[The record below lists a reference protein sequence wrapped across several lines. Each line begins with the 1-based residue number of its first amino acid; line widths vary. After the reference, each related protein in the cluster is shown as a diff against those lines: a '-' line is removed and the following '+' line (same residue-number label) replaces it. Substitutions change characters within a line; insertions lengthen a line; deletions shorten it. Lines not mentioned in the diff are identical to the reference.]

1 MQREYPRFISVLT
14 KSTVALILAG
24 GRGSRLK
31 DLTNWRAKPAVPFGG
46 KFRIIDFPLSNCIN
60 SGIRRIGVLT
70 QYKAHS
76 LIKHIQRG
84 WGFLRGEFNEFI
96 ELLPAQQ
103 RVDESSWYKGTADA
117 VFQNLD
123 ILRIYKPEYVLI
135 LAGDHIYKMD
145 YGEMLADHVRNE
157 ADMTVACLEVPLAE
171 ASAFGVMDVD
181 ADGRV
186 VSFVE
191 KPANP
196 PAMPG
201 RPDTALCSMG
211 VYVFNAAF
219 LYEQLIRDA
228 DDPHSEHDFGKDVI
242 PHLLQSGYRVYAHSF
257 SESCVYAQGEK
268 PYWRDVGTVDAY
280 WEANLDLARVTPELN
295 IYDKDW
301 PIWTDQ
307 QQLPPAKFVF
317 DDDNRRGMAVDSTV
331 SGGCIISGAT
341 VRRSVLFSNVHVAEG
356 AYLEEAV
363 VLPSVRIGEGVV
375 IKKAV
380 IDRGCQIPPGMAIGV
395 DREADAARFLVTAQG
410 VTLVTPEMLDQHIHH
425 VR

>member
-1 MQREYPRFISVLT
+1 
-14 KSTVALILAG
+14 
-24 GRGSRLK
+24 
-31 DLTNWRAKPAVPFGG
+31 
-46 KFRIIDFPLSNCIN
+46 
-60 SGIRRIGVLT
+60 
-70 QYKAHS
+70 
-76 LIKHIQRG
+76 
-84 WGFLRGEFNEFI
+84 
-96 ELLPAQQ
+96 LLPAQQ

-157 ADMTVACLEVPLAE
+157 ADMTVACMEVPIGE
-171 ASAFGVMDVD
+171 ASAFGVMAVD
-181 ADGRV
+181 DEGRV

-191 KPANP
+191 KPVNP
-196 PAMPG
+196 PAMPD

-228 DDPHSEHDFGKDVI
+228 DDSHSEHDFGKDVI
-242 PHLLQSGYRVYAHSF
+242 PHLLHSGYRVYAHSF
-257 SESCVYAQGEK
+257 SDSCVYAQGEK

-280 WEANLDLARVTPELN
+280 WEANLDLSRVTPELN
-295 IYDKDW
+295 LYDKDW

-363 VLPSVRIGEGVV
+363 VLPSVRIGEGAML
-375 IKKAV
+375 KKVV
-380 IDRGCQIPPGMAIGV
+380 IDRGCQIPPGMTIGV
-395 DREADAARFLVTAQG
+395 DHEADAARFLVTAQG

-425 VR
+425 IR